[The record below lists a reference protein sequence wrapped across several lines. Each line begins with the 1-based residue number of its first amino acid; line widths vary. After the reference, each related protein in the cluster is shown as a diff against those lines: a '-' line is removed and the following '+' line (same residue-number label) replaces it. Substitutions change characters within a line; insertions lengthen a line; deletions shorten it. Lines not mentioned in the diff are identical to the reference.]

1 MENFVETSSRGGTS
15 VIKLFCL
22 GMKFLKNS
30 RMLTVTL
37 FLSIFLACFLSISMS
52 QLSFC
57 AENSYKNSVHVE
69 NDDNVY
75 VENDER
81 EEKLLFIFQTLLRV
95 LFVIVICI
103 SALLIVSVFKEYMR
117 KYLHDMAII
126 RTIGGKNTQ
135 IVCIFAAMSFVVSLC
150 GCMAGVLVSVLFN
163 DFFLTYLNNRIHIFS
178 VSVVMDW
185 RTLLVVTAVVFV
197 FFNVFVIMYFSIRQR
212 VLPIQLLIRRPLG
225 ARRNRKNFLFL
236 RRFVGVENYLGMK
249 LLIPKCGQN
258 FLIIMIITLITAL
271 SYIGQGTMQLLL
283 ENQHYIWRDEMQD
296 GDARAEWQFDSW
308 EDSMLSRTEQVSKQ
322 LNEGT
327 LECQMLL
334 GRFEQYL
341 RSMDGGEITGFF
353 VTDICSFMKRFRG
366 RRMGCWED
374 IPVDQ
379 RLIMTEDTA
388 KDTGYKLGD
397 TITLDTDWL
406 NGSKE
411 FTVVEIVTLDQ
422 LQSSYMRS
430 SVIIETG
437 NISCLDVSGKEW
449 VAPTEAVFYIKGGEK
464 KLDSLLKL
472 ISQKNS
478 GFTYEIYEQIAAEAE
493 MIQTQRIV
501 MIKLILFFL
510 MLIAGLGWVNSAR
523 GMLIAGKQDYQVL
536 RLLGSPKK
544 QVRKIIWIQVI
555 GYMLAGILL
564 GLGLGS
570 VCVYLLCCS
579 VVDENMAIPLYWRN
593 IVWIA
598 FYLCS
603 LSLMLIT
610 TIKKLA
616 DLQ

>member
-1 MENFVETSSRGGTS
+1 M
-15 VIKLFCL
+15 IKLFCL

>member
-1 MENFVETSSRGGTS
+1 MIR
-15 VIKLFCL
+15 LFCL

-81 EEKLLFIFQTLLRV
+81 EERLLFIFQTLLRV

>member
-1 MENFVETSSRGGTS
+1 MIR
-15 VIKLFCL
+15 LFKI
-22 GMKFLKNS
+22 GITFLKKS
-30 RMLTVTL
+30 KMLTFSA
-37 FLSIFLACFLSISMS
+37 FLSIFFACFLSISMS

-57 AENSYKNSVHVE
+57 AENSYRNSVHVE

-81 EEKLLFIFQTLLRV
+81 EERLLFIFQTLLRV

-126 RTIGGKNTQ
+126 RTIGGKNAQ
-135 IVCIFAAMSFVVSLC
+135 IVWIFAAMSFVVSLC

-163 DFFLTYLNNRIHIFS
+163 DILLNYLNNQIHMFS
-178 VSVVMDW
+178 GSVVLDW

-212 VLPIQLLIRRPLG
+212 VLPMQLLIRRPFG

-283 ENQHYIWRDEMQD
+283 ENQYYIWKDEMQD

-322 LNEGT
+322 LNEGA

-353 VTDICSFMKRFRG
+353 VTDICSFMERFKG
-366 RRMGCWED
+366 RRMECWED

-388 KDTGYKLGD
+388 KDTGYQLGD
-397 TITLDTDWL
+397 TITLDADWL

-422 LQSSYMRS
+422 LQSSYMRG

-449 VAPTEAVFYIKGGEK
+449 VAPTEAVFYIKGDEK

-501 MIKLILFFL
+501 MMKLILFFL

-523 GMLIAGKQDYQVL
+523 GMLIARKQDYQVL
-536 RLLGSPKK
+536 RLLGSTEK
-544 QVRKIIWIQVI
+544 QVRKIVWVQVI

-564 GLGLGS
+564 GLGIGS
-570 VCVYLLCCS
+570 VCVYLLCHS
-579 VVDENMAIPLYWRN
+579 VVDENMAILLYWRS

-598 FYLCS
+598 LYLCS

-610 TIKKLA
+610 TIKKVSRLTVGGKLKKKHA
-616 DLQ
+616 NIDR

>member
-1 MENFVETSSRGGTS
+1 M
-15 VIKLFCL
+15 IKLFCL

-296 GDARAEWQFDSW
+296 GDARAEWQLDSW